1 MNRFKLDETAAVS
14 HDEDGKVQVV
24 ASDESY
30 FGESLKSDSGPF
42 LTDQLMNLSESEKTQ
57 SIRDWKAGAM
67 QSQSFAQYLYESRI
81 ASLQRFVAMCVMFHQ
96 MGDRVEKFFSKNTFG
111 LLGYRKDRTHSIMR
125 IATTASPISGA
136 EIRDKKREL
145 LLKQKLHRSI
155 EIISNAWIQYSMKTG
170 KIEEDAKR
178 LITSRRS
185 LLVSTNSRKSL
196 RSSTR
201 SLSSNSIQNNTDT
214 SSQRSFFD
222 KILAK
227 KMTVKEIREERQ
239 KGATPPIEEEV
250 KKNA

>member
-1 MNRFKLDETAAVS
+1 MNRFKLDETAAAVS
-14 HDEDGKVQVV
+14 HEECGRVQVV

-30 FGESLKSDSGPF
+30 FGESLKSDSSPF
-42 LTDQLMNLSESEKTQ
+42 LTDQLMNLSESEKTH

-136 EIRDKKREL
+136 EIRDRKREL

-155 EIISNAWIQYSMKTG
+155 ETISNAWIQYSMKTG
-170 KIEEDAKR
+170 RIEEDAKR
-178 LITSRRS
+178 LITSRRT
-185 LLVSTNSRKSL
+185 LLVSTNSRNHKEREKS
-196 RSSTR
+196 T
-201 SLSSNSIQNNTDT
+201 
-214 SSQRSFFD
+214 
-222 KILAK
+222 
-227 KMTVKEIREERQ
+227 
-239 KGATPPIEEEV
+239 TPPIEEEV